1 MTAPEPPVTKYR
13 GAMHDALAG
22 SEADT
27 SDTQPTDQ
35 EVSDE

>member
-1 MTAPEPPVTKYR
+1 MSRTLSEELVKVP
-13 GAMHDALAG
+13 ALAG

-35 EVSDE
+35 EARP